1 MNHFAY
7 PQMFWLLLL
16 PFVFRAILPAVRG
29 LHGDALRVPFLK
41 DIERINIK
49 AGGVWNTTAPTIKKS
64 PLNKI
69 VLFLIWALLVTAVAR
84 PLWVGKPV
92 RLPAMSRDILLVV
105 DISTSMLEQD
115 FVLGNNRVDRLTAVK
130 KTATDFI
137 RKRVDDR
144 IGLVLFGSL
153 AYVQAPIT
161 YDKKSVEEI
170 LLATD
175 AGMAGNSTSIGDAI
189 GASLKSLRS
198 SSNLDKKVIILL
210 TDGENNSGRLSLAQA
225 IKLAKDE
232 NVKIYTIGVGAEK
245 SLINSIFGINLS
257 MPSGLDEESLA
268 QIAKETEGSYFRA
281 KNTQSL
287 EKIYAEIDKLEANEN
302 EAKFVRDVQERF
314 YIPLSAALLL
324 SLFLFFWQRRRG

>member
-1 MNHFAY
+1 M
-7 PQMFWLLLL
+7 P
-16 PFVFRAILPAVRG
+16 
-29 LHGDALRVPFLK
+29 
-41 DIERINIK
+41 
-49 AGGVWNTTAPTIKKS
+49 VWP
-64 PLNKI
+64 
-69 VLFLIWALLVTAVAR
+69 
-84 PLWVGKPV
+84 
-92 RLPAMSRDILLVV
+92 
-105 DISTSMLEQD
+105 
-115 FVLGNNRVDRLTAVK
+115 
-130 KTATDFI
+130 
-137 RKRVDDR
+137 
-144 IGLVLFGSL
+144 
-153 AYVQAPIT
+153 
-161 YDKKSVEEI
+161 EI
-170 LLATD
+170 Q
-175 AGMAGNSTSIGDAI
+175 AGNSTSIGDAI

-257 MPSGLDEESLA
+257 MPSGLDEEESLA